1 MHRKLAIAIVLSF
14 AFIGQMAAQSAFYYP
29 KNNASAPAIAR
40 DAAVEAKVEQV
51 LSTLSLDEKLG
62 QMVELDLR
70 TITVQDNA
78 GRWIVDQHKLDSIHR
93 NFKIGSFLNTPG
105 PQGVTAAE
113 WEKVIAQIQASAIK
127 HTGIPTVF
135 GVDENHGTT
144 YTIDGTLMPQNINV
158 AATFN
163 RDVAY
168 NGARVTAYET
178 RASSVPW
185 TYSPTV
191 DLSRNPSWPRCWENF
206 GEDCLVNAEMGRMMT
221 LGFQGDDPNHVG
233 QQNIAVSVK
242 HYMGYGAPVSGKDRT
257 PAIISLQDLREKHF
271 APYKACIEAGALTVM
286 VNSGSV
292 NYMPVHA
299 DKTLLTGWLKEGLQW
314 DGMLITDWADVNN
327 LFNREKVAHDKKEA
341 LCLAINAGIDMIMD
355 PYSCDCIQLMHEL
368 VDEGKISESRID
380 DAVRRILRLK
390 VRLDLFNHPTQR
402 LRDYP
407 LFGSEEHRKV
417 SYTGAVESMVLL
429 KNNGILPL
437 APGKKILV
445 AGPNANSLRTLNGG
459 WTYTWQGKH
468 VDEILGNLV
477 AATETAKQKKQKG
490 KNRTIPAF
498 QMPNTIYKALCKE
511 YGEQNVMLDT
521 TLQYNNR
528 GEYYDEILH
537 DPDFRSMTSA
547 AAKADVIIACIGEN
561 TYCETPGNL
570 TDLRLSENQ
579 RNMVKALAAT
589 GKPVILI
596 LNEGRPR
603 IISDIEPL
611 ASAVVDIMLP
621 SNCGG
626 DALAHLLS
634 GKENFSGRLPF
645 SYPRH
650 VSAYT
655 CYDYRVSEVTG
666 TMAGA
671 YNYSADVSFQWPF
684 GYGLSYTTFEYQN
697 MRVETPEGNG
707 VFGPKDTLTVSVDVR
722 NTGSRAGK
730 EAVLLYSSDK
740 VASQVPEVRRLRD
753 FKKIELQA
761 GEQQTVTFS
770 LPAEALA
777 FVNMHDRWVLEP
789 GEFVLQIENLSTSV
803 RCK

>member
-1 MHRKLAIAIVLSF
+1 MHKKLFMAGLLSVAF
-14 AFIGQMAAQSAFYYP
+14 AGQMAAQSAFIYP
-29 KNNASAPAIAR
+29 KNQATAPVIAR
-40 DAAVEAKVEQV
+40 DEAVEAKVEQV
-51 LSTLSLDEKLG
+51 LSTLSLDEKIG

-70 TITVQDNA
+70 IITVQDKS
-78 GRWIVDQHKLDSIHR
+78 GRWVVDQHKLDSIHS
-93 NFKIGSFLNTPG
+93 NYKIGSFLNTPG

-127 HTGIPTVF
+127 YTGIPTVF
-135 GVDENHGTT
+135 GVDENHGVT
-144 YTIDGTLMPQNINV
+144 YTTDGTLMPQNINV

-178 RASSVPW
+178 RACSVPW

-206 GEDCLVNAEMGRMMT
+206 GEDCLLNAEMGRMMT
-221 LGFQGDDPNHVG
+221 LGFQGADPNHIG
-233 QQNIAVSVK
+233 QQNVAVSVK

-286 VNSGSV
+286 VNSGSI

-341 LCLAINAGIDMIMD
+341 LCLAINAGIDMLMD
-355 PYSCDCIQLMHEL
+355 PYSCDCIQLLHEL
-368 VDEGKISESRID
+368 VDEGKVSEGRID

-390 VRLDLFNHPTQR
+390 ARLDLFDHPTQR

-407 LFGSEEHRKV
+407 LFGSEEHRQV

-437 APGKKILV
+437 AHGKKILV

-459 WTYTWQGKH
+459 WTYTWQGKGI
-468 VDEILGNLV
+468 DEIISNVV
-477 AATETAKQKKQKG
+477 AATSKRKASQGGPFVK
-490 KNRTIPAF
+490 
-498 QMPNTIYKALCKE
+498 PNTIFEALCAE
-511 YGEQNVMLDT
+511 YGSQNVMLDT
-521 TLQYNNR
+521 TLQYDNN
-528 GEYYDEILH
+528 GEYYEEILH
-537 DPDFRSMTSA
+537 DPDFRTLTASA
-547 AAKADVIIACIGEN
+547 ATADVIIACIGEN

-589 GKPVILI
+589 GKPVILV

-603 IISDIEPL
+603 IVSDIEPL
-611 ASAVVDIMLP
+611 AAAVVDIMLP

-650 VSAYT
+650 ISAYT
-655 CYDYRVSEVTG
+655 CYDYRASEVSE

-684 GYGLSYTTFEYQN
+684 GYGLSYTTFSYQN
-697 MRVETPEGNG
+697 LRVETPKGNG
-707 VFGPKDTLTVSVDVR
+707 VFGPKDVLTVSVDVR

-753 FKKIELQA
+753 FKKIELQP

-777 FVNMHDRWVLEP
+777 FVNMHDQWVLEP
-789 GEFVLQIENLSTSV
+789 GEFVLQIENLSKTV
-803 RCK
+803 RCE